1 LNKGLKEL
9 IGVLMEELT
18 SEELKPLSRDFFD
31 RLFNV
36 SEEYIFNL
44 GKYLL
49 LWRLMK
55 VLQVMAEGGDIEW
68 SKLTDVERDIVKY
81 IERKL
86 QGSRRV
92 EHKRRYALVKF
103 LKKYPKILASNGKSY
118 GPFSQGDVALLP
130 ITDALTLEEKGVVE
144 GIIYM

>member
-1 LNKGLKEL
+1 MNKGLKEL
-9 IGVLMEELT
+9 IKALMEELT
-18 SEELKPLSRDFFD
+18 SEELRPLSRDFFN
-31 RLFNV
+31 RLFDV
-36 SEEYIFNL
+36 SEECVFNL

-55 VLQVMAEGGDIEW
+55 VLQVMAEGSDIEW
-68 SKLTDVERDIVKY
+68 GKLTDVERDIVKY

-86 QGSRRV
+86 QGPRRAR
-92 EHKRRYALVKF
+92 HKRRYALVKF

-118 GPFSQGDVALLP
+118 GPFSQGDMALLP

-144 GIIYM
+144 GIVYM